1 MRTLLS
7 IFCLALATAPAAA
20 QAQTHARHTAA
31 HDSAH
36 AIVLSDADHLA
47 LHQFL
52 LGRWTGAAGLHGTA
66 HDTLQVGF
74 ENDSSHQQLMV
85 RHRGGLAGFEIR
97 GDTLRWKQEVSGTAC
112 VASTAV
118 SALLQTVKAAK
129 TNPAQIN
136 GMVTCGKSQS
146 PFTLRKIGT

>member
-1 MRTLLS
+1 MRILVS
-7 IFCLALATAPAAA
+7 IIGLIAVAAMPAS
-20 QAQTHARHTAA
+20 AQTHARHTAA

-36 AIVLSDADHLA
+36 AIVLSDADHMA

-52 LGRWTGAAGLHGTA
+52 LGRWTGMAGLHGTV

-85 RHRGGLAGFEIR
+85 RHGSGLAGFEIR
-97 GDTLRWKQEVSGTAC
+97 ADTLRWKQEVGGEAC
-112 VASTAV
+112 VVSTPV

-146 PFTLRKIGT
+146 PFTLKKIGT